1 MVDCDSIEHTYWYR
15 AIHWYS
21 LSEPNFLLRKL
32 SRLQT
37 LQYVDITQI
46 SRGHISLLLEA
57 RVTWSGMLVV
67 LYVLCM
73 LIQP

>member
-1 MVDCDSIEHTYWYR
+1 MVGCDNMGPGLQLVS
-15 AIHWYS
+15 
-21 LSEPNFLLRKL
+21 KL

-37 LQYVDITQI
+37 SRNVDITAF
-46 SRGHISLLLEA
+46 SKGHITVLLEA

-73 LIQP
+73 LM